1 MVRRPKLTP
10 EQYEESVRR
19 MRQDTEEWR
28 RYTTERDEI
37 PPDQTF
43 RERRPVQRS
52 IGRRRSGSF

>member
-1 MVRRPKLTP
+1 MARRPKLTP

-19 MRQDTEEWR
+19 MRQATEEWR
-28 RYTTERDEI
+28 HYVTDRDEL

-43 RERRPVQRS
+43 RERPVQRS